1 MWIVLKDLRF
11 FAYHGVMEQEQ
22 KTGDYFICNLR
33 LQYDYS
39 SALRTD
45 NIKETLDYGSVF
57 EIVKREMNQPSK
69 LMEHVA
75 GRICKVLFQTFSKL
89 TAIELSIMKENPPI
103 GADCGGA
110 GVELYLERDS
120 VLL

>member
-1 MWIVLKDLRF
+1 MWIILKDLRF

-33 LQYDYS
+33 LNFDYS
-39 SALRTD
+39 SALRSD
-45 NIKETLDYGSVF
+45 NIRETLDYGSVF
-57 EIVKREMNQPSK
+57 EVVKREMAISSK

-75 GRICKVLFQTFSKL
+75 GRICDALFSEFPGIQEIEISVL
-89 TAIELSIMKENPPI
+89 KENPPI

-110 GVELYLERDS
+110 GVQFSLRRP
-120 VLL
+120 